1 MGLDAPIASRAP
13 EGAAGWWQRIPSW
26 LPTLLLAVGAYLV
39 VLVASGS
46 GWINAYWYGV
56 IQMAVVAAVS
66 ALGLNLIYGFN
77 GQFSLG
83 HVGFYAIGAYTSA
96 LISKDFVSQWSGGPL
111 LALSWIIAGQLGVL
125 AILFLVS
132 RMRIGAVRDSLGAWL
147 SARMASHEV
156 WPIQAL
162 VSIGMVGVALAGGVL
177 VTWVLRMAL
186 LPVLNAVLLNLPEAI
201 AQQLVFF
208 LALANG
214 ASLAALVAYLVGLP
228 LLRLNSDY
236 LGIATLGFAIMV
248 YTALQNSDQVIATM
262 KGARGMVAIP
272 RWTTW
277 TWGFGALVLVVIV
290 MRNMIHS
297 SYGRGIVSIREDE
310 IAAKTM
316 GIDVARLKALAFA
329 TGACFAGIAGGL
341 YAHLYGFLHP
351 STFNFVK
358 GFDPMII
365 IVFGGLGSMT
375 GTLMASGLFV
385 LIIEGL
391 RVVLPQGFEDWRF
404 VIYPIL
410 LLLIMLLRQEGLLG
424 TREWGWLKA
433 PVPRRAAGAPQA
445 DPEGLPVTATG
456 AGAIGEEGAQH
467 A

>member
-1 MGLDAPIASRAP
+1 MGLDAGLPSRAP
-13 EGAAGWWQRIPSW
+13 QGLTGLRERIPSW
-26 LPTLLLAVGAYLV
+26 LPTLLVAVAIYAV
-39 VLVASGS
+39 VLVASTS

-111 LALSWIIAGQLGVL
+111 LALSWIIAGQVGVL
-125 AILFLVS
+125 SILMLVN
-132 RMRIGAVRDSLGAWL
+132 RMRVGHVRAALGTWL
-147 SARMASHEV
+147 SARLAAREV
-156 WPIQAL
+156 WPIQTL
-162 VSIGMVGVALAGGVL
+162 VSLFMVAVAIVGGVL
-177 VTWVLRMAL
+177 VAWGLRMAL
-186 LPVLNAVLLNLPEAI
+186 LPLLNVVLLNIPAAVAE
-201 AQQLVFF
+201 QLVFI
-208 LALANG
+208 LALVNG
-214 ASLAALVAYLVGLP
+214 ASLAALVGYLVGLP

-277 TWGFGALVLVVIV
+277 TWGFGALVVVAIV

-297 SYGRGIVSIREDE
+297 SYGRGILAIREDE

-329 TGACFAGIAGGL
+329 SGAFFAGIAGGL

-375 GTLMASGLFV
+375 GTLMASGIFV

-404 VIYPIL
+404 VVYPIL

-424 TREWGWLKA
+424 TREWGWFRA
-433 PVPRRAAGAPQA
+433 PVPGRRRTEPDPAPAAASA
-445 DPEGLPVTATG
+445 L
-456 AGAIGEEGAQH
+456 GEEGPQH